1 VVCSFLTHVVLSEI
15 CPSGVD
21 SVNAQ
26 VLGLTGQALKAS
38 VHQTS
43 DLHCTLRPFGRGLVG
58 LLPLD
63 TVILTCSL
71 STTPSVC
78 SFLGLTQGSHCIDLG
93 EALIKT
99 PEVLRWHVAECI
111 LS

>member
-1 VVCSFLTHVVLSEI
+1 MGLILWMPRS
-15 CPSGVD
+15 
-21 SVNAQ
+21 
-26 VLGLTGQALKAS
+26 LGLTGQALKAS

-63 TVILTCSL
+63 TVILKCSL